1 MSAIGPTLVT
11 GGARRLGRAVV
22 ERLARA
28 EIPVVI
34 HARTSIAEAEALADH
49 IRQSGG
55 QAAVAVADL
64 DDPNAAGQLIAKS
77 AAAIGAPLTGLINC
91 AAIFEHD
98 TLDTFDP
105 ALLQRHIEI
114 NTASVI
120 SLIRCFSAAL
130 APAARGSVIN
140 FLDFKLASPYPDHFS
155 YTLSK
160 YALAGASEM
169 LARSL
174 APRIRVNSIS
184 PGFVL
189 PGPGQSEEDF
199 ARLHAQTPLQ
209 LGATTEHIAD
219 AALFLMQTPSITGQT
234 IYVDAG
240 LRFLTHER
248 DFLFR

>member
-1 MSAIGPTLVT
+1 MSKIGATLVT

-22 ERLARA
+22 ERLAGA
-28 EIPVVI
+28 GVPVVI
-34 HARTSIAEAEALADH
+34 HARSSAAEAEALAGQ
-49 IRQSGG
+49 IRQEGG
-55 QAAVAVADL
+55 RAAVVIADL
-64 DDPNAAGQLIAKS
+64 DDPNAAGRLIAHG
-77 AAAIGAPLTGLINC
+77 AAAIDAPLTGLINC

-98 TLDTFDP
+98 TLDSFDP

-120 SLIRCFSAAL
+120 SLIRCFSAEL
-130 APAARGSVIN
+130 PPATRGSVIN

-174 APRIRVNSIS
+174 APRIRVNAIA

-199 ARLHAQTPLQ
+199 ARLHAQTPLE

>member
-1 MSAIGPTLVT
+1 MSDIGPTLVT
-11 GGARRLGRAVV
+11 GGARRLGKAVV
-22 ERLARA
+22 ERLASA
-28 EIPVVI
+28 GVPVVI
-34 HARTSIAEAEALADH
+34 HARASGAQAEQLASLIRAE
-49 IRQSGG
+49 GG
-55 QAAVAVADL
+55 QAAVAIADL
-64 DDPNAAGQLIAKS
+64 DDPPAAGQLIS
-77 AAAIGAPLTGLINC
+77 QAAEAIGAPLTGLINC

-120 SLIRCFSAAL
+120 SLIRCFAAQL

-160 YALAGASEM
+160 YALAGAGEM

-174 APRIRVNSIS
+174 APRIRVNAIS

-209 LGATTEHIAD
+209 IGATTEHIAD
-219 AALFLMQTPSITGQT
+219 AALFLMGTPSITGQT
-234 IYVDAG
+234 IYIDSG

>member
-1 MSAIGPTLVT
+1 MSGIGPTLVT
-11 GGARRLGRAVV
+11 GGARRLGKAVV
-22 ERLARA
+22 ERLAKA
-28 EIPVVI
+28 HVPLVI
-34 HARTSIAEAEALADH
+34 HARASGAEAEALAGA
-49 IRQSGG
+49 IRADGG
-55 QAAVAVADL
+55 QAVVVLADL
-64 DDPNAAGQLIAKS
+64 DDPKAAGALIAQS
-77 AAAIGAPLTGLINC
+77 AKAIGAPLTGLINC

-98 TLDTFDP
+98 TLDSFDP
-105 ALLQRHIEI
+105 AMLQHHVEV

-120 SLIRCFSAAL
+120 SLIRCFSAGL
-130 APAARGSVIN
+130 TPGERGSVIN

-160 YALAGASEM
+160 YALAGASDM

-174 APRIRVNSIS
+174 APRIRVNCIS

-209 LGATTEHIAD
+209 LGATTDHIAD